1 MSWLRR
7 PGARGLIIF
16 GTSALAGAAYR
27 TTQSPPTHASLNPH
41 TFTPYTL
48 IRKQAVS
55 STSAIFTLRNRAGG
69 PDPESLTE
77 GWKRSVSSV
86 QVKQPQLQIAR
97 AYTPL
102 PPTEDAHVVGEGG
115 PEDLRFLIRQ
125 EERGE
130 VSTYLHRLPEGSTI
144 ELRGPNMECELP
156 EDIKE
161 VIFLAGGTGI
171 APAMQVAR
179 ALAQRP
185 GSRMHIFWANRRR
198 EECLGAVS
206 DELETDIVKGQF
218 SWKGLLGL
226 RQAVPQTI
234 VMDGHKNQVKGL
246 LVQEL
251 DALKQRSALHTRGL
265 RVQYYVDEEGSF
277 IKPGDVSK
285 RLESDASG
293 QNGPRVI
300 LVSGPDGFIEYWA
313 GKKLW
318 VGGQEVQG
326 PLGGILRHMDLKGW
340 NVFKL

>member
-1 MSWLRR
+1 
-7 PGARGLIIF
+7 
-16 GTSALAGAAYR
+16 
-27 TTQSPPTHASLNPH
+27 
-41 TFTPYTL
+41 
-48 IRKQAVS
+48 
-55 STSAIFTLRNRAGG
+55 
-69 PDPESLTE
+69 
-77 GWKRSVSSV
+77 
-86 QVKQPQLQIAR
+86 
-97 AYTPL
+97 
-102 PPTEDAHVVGEGG
+102 
-115 PEDLRFLIRQ
+115 
-125 EERGE
+125 
-130 VSTYLHRLPEGSTI
+130 
-144 ELRGPNMECELP
+144 
-156 EDIKE
+156 
-161 VIFLAGGTGI
+161 
-171 APAMQVAR
+171 
-179 ALAQRP
+179 
-185 GSRMHIFWANRRR
+185 
-198 EECLGAVS
+198 VS